1 MATTWLLIGSGVLI
15 SGNLPANNI
24 DPFIRPE
31 RDDSGVAKKGGTLAI
46 EKAYSPVY
54 ELADAAGRRKCIVTV
69 VAGR

>member
-15 SGNLPANNI
+15 SGNLPANSF
-24 DPFIRPE
+24 DRFTGTE
-31 RDDSGVAKKGGTLAI
+31 RDGGTKKAGTLAI

-54 ELADAAGRRKCIVTV
+54 ELADAAGSRKCIVTV